1 MKFRKLSIENYKSF
15 QFPTEI
21 HFPDSENGKSIFLIG
36 GMNGAG
42 KTSIMESINYCLYG
56 GKADEIFRAIN
67 RKEIAKGNAAV
78 SFELTAELDDGSE
91 LIVKRS
97 WSAGVIE
104 SPKAKDLNERLVVV
118 KDGKRVS
125 VQNQQ
130 MWQDFIR
137 ATVPPGITQFFFF
150 DGEKIQEIA
159 ADDHSEVRLK
169 SSLEAALGIQNINQ
183 LSSDLLYLK
192 QEERKGFVEISDE
205 DLTFKE
211 SELKKE
217 QAKYTRLNRERDE
230 IKEDLTAFKEQYDE
244 AKKRFQATFNRDP
257 ESRDAIREAEK
268 RRIQT
273 SNRLGQLESEI
284 RVLCEKSLPFSL
296 LGGFFDGI
304 RQQIENERESLQ
316 GEAIKEHAE
325 ELAKKI
331 VRVVEE
337 PEPIYNERLSDEK
350 MVELEKRI
358 FNLLREGDAQ
368 AATDKLLNLSDR
380 DAARILQ
387 KIEELENSD
396 VFLIKPLVEEKQEL
410 EVELKKIESSLNSG
424 SATES
429 EQELFGQLQEEMESC
444 ATQIGRKT
452 EQLRIL
458 EEDILS
464 LEKKIREIEI
474 EIEKLYEKHNVSKEK
489 SDFINEC
496 DAIAGLLNQFIVRMR
511 KSKVHLLQEKT
522 FEMYK
527 LLSSKSGLIKDITI
541 DEKSYEVKISDRNG
555 HEIKKSGLSAGEKE
569 VFALSLLWG
578 LSQTSQLNLP
588 IIIDT
593 PLSRLDSTHRD
604 NIIRNYFPNAGDQ
617 VIILSTDTEID
628 ENYFKVLESHLSGA
642 ASLVFNHQ
650 QELTTLKTGYFWEE
664 K

>member
-642 ASLVFNHQ
+642 ASLFFNHQ
-650 QELTTLKTGYFWEE
+650 QELTTIKTGYFWEE